1 MVKDVLFHD
10 YKGKKKILELIY
22 GEKKNFQNLPDS
34 PLNNVPSGSKNSP
47 DIMKLAPHTM
57 IFQKIISYA

>member
-34 PLNNVPSGSKNSP
+34 PLKVIYLTPKFNQ
-47 DIMKLAPHTM
+47 
-57 IFQKIISYA
+57 F